1 MRAKHK
7 NESLESQPKQD
18 KMLYCL
24 HTVTAWD
31 KPPFPSF
38 LGRVLAQASA
48 NGIIHLL
55 DLKSGQIHKLVGHE
69 SEVHSVVFS
78 HLGENLYSGGS
89 DGTIRL
95 WIWSAIAHPDAKG
108 IPSKA

>member
-1 MRAKHK
+1 M
-7 NESLESQPKQD
+7 SLLNHNRNRIKCCIVYILWLLEIN
-18 KMLYCL
+18 L
-24 HTVTAWD
+24 
-31 KPPFPSF
+31 
-38 LGRVLAQASA
+38 RVLAQASA